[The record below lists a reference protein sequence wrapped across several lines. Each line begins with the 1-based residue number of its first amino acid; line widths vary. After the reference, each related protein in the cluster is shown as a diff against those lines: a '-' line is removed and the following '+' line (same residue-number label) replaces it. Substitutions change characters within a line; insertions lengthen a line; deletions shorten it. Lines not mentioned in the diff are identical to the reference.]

1 MHASRATARQYRSH
15 SRPTGRPV
23 RARLLAAPLLALTLA
38 GTAACS
44 GSGGDPHAAS
54 APAPAASSGSPT
66 APAPV
71 PTSEDLRSALLT
83 TEDLGPAFAETLPAD
98 GTEDRGTTG
107 CPLLSAIL
115 NGQGEPRPGAVRE
128 QTEFTTAES
137 SPYLGESL
145 LSEEQGA
152 LADDH
157 AKVAQA
163 LRTCEA
169 LTFTG
174 DSAAVTFTLTP
185 IRFGGLATTAVRM
198 DGVLDGVLLN
208 GYLAVEQIGPA
219 VLTFWYFQ
227 SDGASAQLADEVYR
241 AAAAKV
247 LQVLVEGDVAGGPA
261 GAAGV

>member
-23 RARLLAAPLLALTLA
+23 RTRLLAAPLLALTLA

-44 GSGGDPHAAS
+44 GSGGDPAPAS
-54 APAPAASSGSPT
+54 APAPASSGSPT
-66 APAPV
+66 APAPL

-98 GTEDRGTTG
+98 GAEDQGTSG
-107 CPLLSAIL
+107 CPLLTEIL

-145 LSEEQGA
+145 LTEEQGA

-157 AKVAQA
+157 AKVAEA

-174 DSAAVTFTLTP
+174 DSTSVTFTLTP

-198 DGVLDGVLLN
+198 DGVVDGVLLN

-227 SDGASAQLADEVYR
+227 AGGASAQLADEVYR

-247 LQVLVEGDVAGGPA
+247 LQVLVEGDVASGSA
-261 GAAGV
+261 AAAGV